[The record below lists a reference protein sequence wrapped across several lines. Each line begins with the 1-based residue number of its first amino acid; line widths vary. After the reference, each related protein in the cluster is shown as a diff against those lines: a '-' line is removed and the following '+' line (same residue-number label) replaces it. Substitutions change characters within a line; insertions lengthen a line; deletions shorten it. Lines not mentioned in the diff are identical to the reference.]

1 MPLKCLDA
9 DESVVFAHQL
19 TRDEFEALRASQKVR
34 QSLHFA
40 CCSAR
45 VGLRVSKNGL
55 NHFYHLSGGG
65 SCPYEEETEAH
76 LSLKIA
82 VMEAARRADWQADCE
97 VSGGCDESQ
106 QWRADV
112 LATKGAVKVAIE
124 VQISNATW
132 AQVVARQA
140 RYHAAGVRG
149 LWLLGQDNYQVCKEV
164 PAFQVRDD
172 GDGEWMVRIS
182 PPKEP
187 HNVCMRAFKGNWLA
201 LDSFIQAALTK
212 NLVWAPVLEMNRV
225 DVIVRASPHPHC
237 ACGARLLLPTSLAVS
252 LPCPGYRSLL
262 WTVTPSPHQLKA
274 NPGPV
279 WLNALARL
287 INRKHPVNPSCQL
300 GGAGRPAMREQFGDV
315 GRLVGRQ
322 SREDVFQIGVGIVPV
337 ELGRLDQAHDGS
349 RALTGAQ

>member
-315 GRLVGRQ
+315 GRLVGR
-322 SREDVFQIGVGIVPV
+322 
-337 ELGRLDQAHDGS
+337 
-349 RALTGAQ
+349 